1 MFGMLIVCYLFLGG
15 CGAGLLFVSSIAS
28 VAFYASGR
36 RTAFS
41 TLVFANAKN
50 RCTLMGLA
58 LLIISALCL
67 VGDLG
72 RPERIIYLVLQP
84 RWSVITFGAYALAS
98 LIFVCGAQAVLAV
111 FDFSWVKGTLKR
123 GLEIACAVLS
133 LPVMVY
139 TGVFLQS
146 LDAVVLWATPL
157 LPVLFTLSALSTGL
171 AAFFVALSLADRID
185 GIECI
190 VARLH
195 LVHGAVLVVELM
207 ILAGFLTVASSNPDA
222 AVSAGLLRDDLFWW
236 LCVGVVGAGLV
247 VPLAGEVLQ
256 IVRPR
261 WGGLPLGDI
270 LCLVGGFALRYCIV
284 NAGAH

>member
-28 VAFYASGR
+28 VAFYANGR

-41 TLVFANAKN
+41 TLVFAIAKN
-50 RCTLMGLA
+50 RCMLMGLA
-58 LLIISALCL
+58 LLVISALCL

-98 LIFVCGAQAVLAV
+98 LIFICGVHVVIAV
-111 FDFSWVKGTLKR
+111 FDFSWAKGVLKQ
-123 GLEIACAVLS
+123 GLEIACAALS

-146 LDAVVLWATPL
+146 LDAVALWATPL
-157 LPVLFTLSALSTGL
+157 LPILFTLSALSTGL
-171 AAFFVALSLADRID
+171 AAFFVVLSLVDRID
-185 GIECI
+185 GIERI
-190 VARLH
+190 VAKLH
-195 LVHGAVLVVELM
+195 FVHGAVLAAELM
-207 ILAGFLTVASSNPDA
+207 VLAGFLTVASSNPDA
-222 AVSAGLLRDDLFWW
+222 AVSIGLLRDELFWW
-236 LCVGVVGAGLV
+236 LCVGVVGAGLA